1 MIKSDKGRVE
11 IKETKSGIAAD
22 LACIVKSMMET
33 DIGFTKEEILE
44 IVELASKDD
53 DDLAKEA
60 ADVLVDAVRTLV
72 SKLLEARDTVKEKES
87 SDAEG

>member
-11 IKETKSGIAAD
+11 INGTNSSIAAD

-87 SDAEG
+87 SDAES

>member
-22 LACIVKSMMET
+22 LACIVKALMDEEV
-33 DIGFTKEEILE
+33 GFTKEEILE

-53 DDLAKEA
+53 EDLAKEA
-60 ADVLVDAVRTLV
+60 ADVLADALKTLV
-72 SKLLEARDTVKEKES
+72 DKLLEARDAVKEKES